1 MERAKRPYSIQKR
14 PCAKKNRH
22 IYYVQFRHPETGA
35 YMTAVSSGKS
45 SKSEALNWADEQLSS
60 GKVIAAEKKGIL
72 LETYAREF

>member
-14 PCAKKNRH
+14 PSAKKNRH

-45 SKSEALNWADEQLSS
+45 SKSEALNWCRSAL
-60 GKVIAAEKKGIL
+60 
-72 LETYAREF
+72 